1 MSMPGRRPPG
11 ELLAA
16 AVDRLERVD
25 VLDAIADPIRHQAQR
40 LFRSARVRNLVSGT
54 AIGHPAHPVL
64 VDLPIGFWT
73 SAMLLDFTG
82 RGQRRGARWLMGA
95 GVLSALPA
103 VATGLSDWTYTD
115 LAEKRV
121 GLVHATLNTAAVGCF
136 TMSWWT
142 RRRGGLA
149 GQAWSLLGA
158 TAATGAGWLGGHL
171 AYTMGVGVD
180 TNAFEVGPAEWS
192 KVSGDVDPNG
202 GISGVSVDGVRIV
215 AVQTGGTARALAD
228 RCSHR
233 GGPLSEGHRQGNC
246 IVCPWHGSEFDLDS
260 GVPAKGPASN
270 PQPVYE
276 ARVEGADLEVRR
288 REPRALRQRAV
299 RPRRVD

>member
-1 MSMPGRRPPG
+1 MRQRPPAG
-11 ELLAA
+11 ELLAG
-16 AVDRLERVD
+16 AVGRLERLEL
-25 VLDAIADPIRHQAQR
+25 LDAIADPIRQRAQR
-40 LFRSARVRNLVSGT
+40 LLRPGRVRDVLSGT
-54 AIGHPAHPVL
+54 ALGHPAHPVL

-82 RGQRRGARWLMGA
+82 RGQRRGARWLMGI
-95 GVLSALPA
+95 GNLSALPA
-103 VATGLSDWTYTD
+103 IVTGLSDWTDTD

-121 GLVHATLNTAAVGCF
+121 GLVHATGNSVALGCF
-136 TMSWWT
+136 TMSWWA
-142 RRRGGLA
+142 RRRGGRA
-149 GQAWSLLGA
+149 GQGWSLLGA
-158 TAATGAGWLGGHL
+158 TVATGAGWLGGHL

-202 GISGVSVDGVRIV
+202 GISGVMVDGVRVV

-246 IVCPWHGSEFDLDS
+246 IVCPWHGSEFDLDT
-260 GVPAKGPASN
+260 GVPARGPASA

-299 RPRRVD
+299 RPPRGD